1 MKVHERQVILY
12 DEQGREYLF
21 VETWGVTVEP
31 PDPTYCPSGATVAV
45 LRKVEPH
52 QRDSK
57 QFTLDHGADAIA
69 EARDMAHW
77 GDL

>member
-21 VETWGVTVEP
+21 VEVWDVREEH
-31 PDPTYCPSGATVAV
+31 PDPTYCPAGTTVAV

-52 QRDSK
+52 HRDSR
-57 QFTLDHGADAIA
+57 QFALDHGADAIA